1 MGASSRKE
9 RTFVASLTIIVV
21 CLFSLISPIQ
31 SWAVS
36 PGLLRKCLRRL
47 MLDENRSVPRQTFMV
62 ARATS
67 TSGDEESILDE
78 ISVAQLQLICTKYK
92 LPASGKKA
100 ALVARIK
107 NYVAE
112 KMSASEDDIF
122 YFTSED
128 TATGKNNANST
139 ILYMDNLNS
148 RSSIS
153 PNIIDGTLPTT
164 WNEKGQKVLT
174 FYDSEDRND
183 LTAFA
188 TDNNQE
194 NLGTKKSI
202 LGSVQEEDT
211 SSSSTSQK
219 LYGGKSQKQW
229 EKENEEAREACLDLI
244 GTLLATTGAPAF
256 ADEFGKG
263 LQPFAEEDEMDL
275 DDDDTGY
282 ISNTH
287 FTAANAAAANAA
299 AAAAARA
306 ADRGIFKGFDPTS
319 VRAELLEKFSKSL
332 RANDGLVLKEA
343 IRDFEVQ
350 AVGHDGKAA
359 DNVAKGGGHY
369 REVQKVAAFL
379 EGFRKAEVR
388 RIARTTATIILD
400 AIASEGAQGLDT
412 RLATMSRGEDEGELN
427 DALVEYLN
435 DLIRSQEQKVEAE
448 KAMEQNVIMDNEN
461 DDVMD
466 IHVEDNYK
474 GNEERGKDGEI
485 VETIDMNDPVLRKQV
500 EQEMKVI
507 DVISEDASGIP
518 TADLTPSEQLL
529 LLLKLVRER
538 IKVEAAFKGDERTK
552 NLRLLAYC
560 LKAKNDQEVERLIAN
575 GLGGSLDALN
585 IFGDLIASSIDLRLL
600 AYCLKAKNDQEV
612 ERLIANGL
620 GGRLM

>member
-1 MGASSRKE
+1 
-9 RTFVASLTIIVV
+9 
-21 CLFSLISPIQ
+21 
-31 SWAVS
+31 
-36 PGLLRKCLRRL
+36 
-47 MLDENRSVPRQTFMV
+47 MLDENRFVPRRTFMV

-67 TSGDEESILDE
+67 SSGDEESILDE

-107 NYVAE
+107 DYVAE

-122 YFTSED
+122 YFTSDD
-128 TATGKNNANST
+128 TATRKTNANNT
-139 ILYMDNLNS
+139 ILYKDNLNS
-148 RSSIS
+148 RSPVS

-164 WNEKGQKVLT
+164 WNEKGQKVVT

-188 TDNNQE
+188 TDNNQQKLE
-194 NLGTKKSI
+194 TKKSI
-202 LGSVQEEDT
+202 LGSVQEEET
-211 SSSSTSQK
+211 SLASTSQK

-229 EKENEEAREACLDLI
+229 EKENEEAKEACLDLI

-275 DDDDTGY
+275 DEDDTDY
-282 ISNTH
+282 VSKTH
-287 FTAANAAAANAA
+287 FTAANAFARNAA

-306 ADRGIFKGFDPTS
+306 ADRGIFKGFDPAS

-448 KAMEQNVIMDNEN
+448 KAMEQSNIMDNDN
-461 DDVMD
+461 VDVVK
-466 IHVEDNYK
+466 IQIDNYK
-474 GNEERGKDGEI
+474 GKEERGEDGEI
-485 VETIDMNDPVLRKQV
+485 VETIDMTDPVLRKQV

-507 DVISEDASGIP
+507 DVISEDASGISM
-518 TADLTPSEQLL
+518 ADLTPSEQLL
-529 LLLKLVRER
+529 VLLKLVRER

-560 LKAKNDQEVERLIAN
+560 LKAKNDQEVERLITN
-575 GLGGSLDALN
+575 SLGGSLDVSRTTTIVLPISYAL
-585 IFGDLIASSIDLRLL
+585 LL
-600 AYCLKAKNDQEV
+600 LLGNFIILLSYSRHLTLKQT
-612 ERLIANGL
+612 
-620 GGRLM
+620 